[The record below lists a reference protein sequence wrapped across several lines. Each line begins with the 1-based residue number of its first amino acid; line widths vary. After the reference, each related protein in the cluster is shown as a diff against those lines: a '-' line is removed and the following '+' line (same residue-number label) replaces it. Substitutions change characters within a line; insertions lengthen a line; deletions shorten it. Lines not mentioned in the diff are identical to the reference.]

1 MVNHTPRWRA
11 ALARL
16 STAAILTPFALAA
29 CQGTRQH
36 EPHPAPS
43 AITSSIVAPR
53 PTSTAGLPATASPAP
68 LSGGA
73 GHTPA
78 HVVVVV
84 FENKP
89 YRQIAG
95 SVAAPWINSL
105 MASSAVFTDAHGIT
119 HPSQPNYLA
128 LFSGSTQAVT
138 DDHCPVDLAAVPN
151 LAQQLIGA
159 GHSFVG
165 YSEDMPKAGFLGC
178 AQDGYAAK
186 HNPWVDF
193 SNVPDA
199 ANQPF
204 SAFPADYA
212 NLPTVSFVIP
222 NLCNDMHDCSIA
234 KGDAWARTQL
244 DGYVRWARQHNSV
257 LILTFDEDDNTAAN
271 HILTLFAGAGIQP
284 GKYSQ
289 TINHYNVLRT
299 IESWYG
305 LAPLQRAAD
314 AAPITNIWTGPR

>member
-1 MVNHTPRWRA
+1 MTGHTPRWRA
-11 ALARL
+11 ALTRL
-16 STAAILTPFALAA
+16 SAAAILAPLVLTA
-29 CQGTRQH
+29 CQNTREHQ
-36 EPHPAPS
+36 PHPAPS
-43 AITSSIVAPR
+43 PIASPTATAGPTSSANTP
-53 PTSTAGLPATASPAP
+53 LTASPATP
-68 LSGGA
+68 SGLA
-73 GHTPA
+73 AHTPA

-84 FENKP
+84 FENKS
-89 YRQIAG
+89 YGQIAG
-95 SVAAPWINSL
+95 SPAAPWINSL

-151 LAQQLIGA
+151 LAQQLIA
-159 GHSFVG
+159 SRRSFVG
-165 YSEDMPKAGFLGC
+165 YSEDMPRAGYLGC
-178 AQDGYAAK
+178 SQNGYAAK

-199 ANQPF
+199 ANQPY
-204 SAFPADYA
+204 SAFPANYA
-212 NLPTVSFVIP
+212 SLPTVSFVIP

-234 KGDAWARTQL
+234 KGDAWARANL
-244 DGYVRWARQHNSV
+244 DGYVRWARQHNSL
-257 LILTFDEDDNTAAN
+257 LILTFDEDDNTQAN
-271 HILTLFAGAGIQP
+271 RILTLFAGAGIQP
-284 GKYSQ
+284 GKYPQ

-314 AAPITNIWTGPR
+314 ATPITNIWAGPR